1 MMTKDKYIMV
11 AAALI
16 YLWVFNSLIGIKGE
30 HIFLSVFCV
39 SAYTFHP
46 YGKKFVFAFLL
57 FLIYW
62 IIWDGMK
69 AFPNYLFS
77 DVSIRDLYDV
87 EKSIFGIA
95 ENGVKLTPNEYFLQH
110 LCALCDVLAGLCY
123 INWVPIP
130 LAFGF
135 YLFLKNPNQLLRFSI
150 CFLMSN
156 FLGFILY
163 YTYPAAPPWYVQQ
176 YGFDFIAGTPGN
188 AAGLLRVDALLHFD
202 LYRGMY
208 EKSSNVFAAFPSLH
222 AAYPLVAFIYSIRT
236 KYYVWSFIL
245 GTLTI
250 GIWWAAV
257 YTQHHYVIDIL
268 AGIVCGLAGWLIT
281 EYAILKSD
289 RVKSFLDSYT
299 DIIRIQK

>member
-1 MMTKDKYIMV
+1 MTKDKYILV
-11 AAALI
+11 ALALM

-39 SAYTFHP
+39 TAYTIHP
-46 YGKKFVFAFLL
+46 YGKKFVFAFLI

-69 AFPNYLFS
+69 AFPNYLFHE
-77 DVSIRDLYDV
+77 VNIRDLYDL
-87 EKSIFGIA
+87 EKGIFGIYEA
-95 ENGVKLTPNEYFLQH
+95 GEILTPNEFFLKH
-110 LCALCDVLAGLCY
+110 LCATCDLFAGLFY

-150 CFLMSN
+150 CFLVSN
-156 FLGFILY
+156 ILGFILY
-163 YTYPAAPPWYVQQ
+163 YTYPAAPPWYIQLH
-176 YGFDFIAGTPGN
+176 GFEFIPQTPGN
-188 AAGLLRVDALLHFD
+188 AAGLLRIDALLD
-202 LYRGMY
+202 INLYKGMY

-222 AAYPLVAFIYSIRT
+222 AAYPLVAFIYSIRNR
-236 KYYVWSFIL
+236 YFVWSAIL
-245 GTLTI
+245 GFFTV

-268 AGIVCGLAGWLIT
+268 AGIFCGIAGWLIT

-289 RVKSFLDSYT
+289 KIKSYLSAYT
-299 DIIRIQK
+299 DMISLKQ